1 MNDRPRIE
9 KLRRDHH
16 VDLFDCGQEALN
28 RFLVRYAFQNQQAE
42 ASQTYVA
49 LVGDEIVGFY
59 TLVVAQVEYDDA
71 PQRLGKGLAKH
82 PIPLML
88 LARLAVA
95 TSWQGKGLGSGLLKD
110 AMLRTLQAA
119 DIAGIRAIAVHAK
132 DDDARAFYERFGFV
146 AAPTDPY
153 HLFVLLKDVRAILK
167 QRYHWANQTVEIPW
181 TARSRVTSEPGSRRS
196 TGDHLSRR
204 GRRYTGRVRTAVA
217 EDVPVSDRRP
227 LEGVYHNSYRNLVFG
242 LIHSPVNC

>member
-16 VDLFDCGQEALN
+16 VDLFDCGQEALS
-28 RFLVRYAFQNQQAE
+28 RFLVRYAFQNQQTE

-49 LVGDEIVGFY
+49 LIGVEVVGFY

-71 PQRLGKGLAKH
+71 PQRLGKGLARH

-119 DIAGIRAIAVHAK
+119 DIAGIRAFAVHAK
-132 DDDARAFYERFGFV
+132 DDQAKAFYERFDFF
-146 AAPTDPY
+146 ASPSDPY
-153 HLFVLLKDVRAILK
+153 HLLRLLKDIRAFLK
-167 QRYHWANQTVEIPW
+167 A
-181 TARSRVTSEPGSRRS
+181 
-196 TGDHLSRR
+196 
-204 GRRYTGRVRTAVA
+204 
-217 EDVPVSDRRP
+217 
-227 LEGVYHNSYRNLVFG
+227 
-242 LIHSPVNC
+242 

>member
-16 VDLFDCGQEALN
+16 VDLFDCGRDALN

-49 LVGDEIVGFY
+49 LVGDEVAGFY

-119 DIAGIRAIAVHAK
+119 DIAGIRAFAVHAK
-132 DDDARAFYERFGFV
+132 DGEAKSFYERFDFIV
-146 AAPTDPY
+146 SPSDPY
-153 HLFVLLKDVRAILK
+153 HLFRLLKDIRAVVK
-167 QRYHWANQTVEIPW
+167 
-181 TARSRVTSEPGSRRS
+181 
-196 TGDHLSRR
+196 
-204 GRRYTGRVRTAVA
+204 
-217 EDVPVSDRRP
+217 
-227 LEGVYHNSYRNLVFG
+227 
-242 LIHSPVNC
+242 